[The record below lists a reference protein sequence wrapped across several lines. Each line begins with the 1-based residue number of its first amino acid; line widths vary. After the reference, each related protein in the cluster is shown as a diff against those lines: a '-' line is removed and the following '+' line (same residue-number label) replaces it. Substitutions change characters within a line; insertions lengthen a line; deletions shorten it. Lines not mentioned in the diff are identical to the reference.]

1 MITDYYCRGVLAKV
15 LTSTPLSD
23 TLASLAVN
31 VNSQLP
37 AGSAERLDFLGTIG
51 AMREWVGQRQAA
63 QPIEYSYSLK
73 NKKWENTVQLPLDW
87 IKNDK
92 TGNVQMAFA
101 QLGNR
106 LGQWKTKLIADL
118 VQNGA
123 AGGAYVGF
131 DGLAFFSA
139 SHAYGV
145 NQSVAVNNIVSYATS
160 GGPTLITPYE
170 AAKGIAKAW
179 QAMLAFL
186 DDRGE
191 PINEDVTGLT
201 IVVPLAVGSQ
211 MGASFQQAISQDK
224 LDTGSGTL
232 DNPVNGL
239 RSALANGVKLILTPR
254 LTGNNVAVFNSSDNA
269 VPFIFQENLGERLV
283 TALGAGSDFEHKNDA
298 WEYGMKAVGNA
309 GYGRFTDAVQIQFT

>member
-15 LTSTPLSD
+15 LTTTPMSNQLGG
-23 TLASLAVN
+23 LAVN

-51 AMREWVGQRQAA
+51 PMREWVGQRQAA
-63 QPIEYSYSLK
+63 QPIEYSYTLK

-92 TGNVQMAFA
+92 TGNVQMAFS
-101 QLGNR
+101 QLGQR
-106 LGQWKTKLIADL
+106 LDQWKAKLIADL
-118 VQNGA
+118 LNNA
-123 AGGAYVGF
+123 TAGGAYVGF

-145 NQSVAVNNIVSYATS
+145 GASVTVNNIVSYATS

-170 AAKGIAKAW
+170 AAKGLAKAW
-179 QAMLAFL
+179 QAMLSFL

-191 PINEDVTGLT
+191 PINEDITDLT
-201 IVVPLAVGSQ
+201 VCVPLVTGSQ
-211 MGASFQQAISQDK
+211 MGASFQQACFQDK

-232 DNPVNGL
+232 DNPVSGL
-239 RSALANGVKLILTPR
+239 KRAVNINLVLTTR
-254 LTGNNVAVFNSSDNA
+254 LTGNNVAVINSSPNA
-269 VPFIFQENLGERLV
+269 AAFVFQENMGERLI

-298 WEYGMKAVGNA
+298 WEYGLKSVGNA
-309 GYGRFTDAVQIQFT
+309 GYGRFTDAAQIQFT